1 MQTWL
6 KKPPEEFGTSF
17 FVEVKQKN
25 LVLNSSGVLFNQILA
40 QARIYKNIYIY
51 KYIYIYMHICVYIY
65 IKIYNI

>member
-40 QARIYKNIYIY
+40 QARIYIYKNIYIY
-51 KYIYIYMHICVYIY
+51 KYIYIHAYMCIY
-65 IKIYNI
+65 I